1 MGCLTSARALVLK
14 ALREVEARSE
24 IMAGRVVSSGRKTAI
39 MSSDFAETEGG
50 GSEIVSL
57 TWRPRP
63 RFLTAACQAVQTLR
77 QISNVANSA
86 TVMGPSLCPKEFC
99 SRG

>member
-24 IMAGRVVSSGRKTAI
+24 IMAGRVVSSERKAAI
-39 MSSDFAETEGG
+39 MSSEFAETEGG

-57 TWRPRP
+57 TWAPKTTFSDCDMP
-63 RFLTAACQAVQTLR
+63 GCLLGAAD
-77 QISNVANSA
+77 
-86 TVMGPSLCPKEFC
+86 F
-99 SRG
+99 